1 MSNTRFIV
9 LHNPANEGYALKE
22 KSNGPIVCFLS
33 HVASQSIFSC
43 DNLGT
48 ENTFTATQNSENITH
63 SPKAFKKKKK
73 SQNRKFQAIETH
85 QYICLKIFW
94 NNNTVQAYPDKQTM
108 IKADVLLTS
117 EKHIVN
123 LVNIL

>member
-1 MSNTRFIV
+1 M
-9 LHNPANEGYALKE
+9 
-22 KSNGPIVCFLS
+22 
-33 HVASQSIFSC
+33 
-43 DNLGT
+43 GT
-48 ENTFTATQNSENITH
+48 ENPFTATQNSENITH
-63 SPKAFKKKKK
+63 SPKAFKKKKKK

-123 LVNIL
+123 LVNILSAFEQVSQEVSNDITQVQNDPYVLIYLIHVHLSRR